1 MKLKEPEN
9 EFICEGDEL
18 RHQGTI
24 TNLDD
29 QNYYVSIVSKSACS
43 ACHSKGFCSVSEM
56 QEKVIII
63 SRSPDSNYKIGDE
76 VEVLM
81 SKTMGTKAVILGYII
96 PFALL
101 LITLI
106 LTFSLIG
113 NEGVAGIMSLAIV
126 AIYFVVLYLFRDRF
140 RKTFRFTIR

>member
-1 MKLKEPEN
+1 LKLKELEN
-9 EFICEGDEL
+9 EIICEGDEL
-18 RHQGTI
+18 SHQGTI
-24 TNLDD
+24 TNLDSD
-29 QNYYVSIVSKSACS
+29 SYFVSIVSKSACS
-43 ACHSKGFCSVSEM
+43 SCHSKGFCSVSEM
-56 QEKVIII
+56 QEKVIMI

-81 SKTMGTKAVILGYII
+81 SKTLGTKAVILGYII

-106 LTFSLIG
+106 LTFSLFG
-113 NEGVAGIMSLAIV
+113 NEGIAGIMSLAIV